1 MKDNPL
7 IVGLVAAFLVVVS
20 IAAVSFLVK
29 MNSYSEAYKK
39 EASHNMSLQEQV
51 ETLKAENT
59 VLKTKSSELKYEVD
73 SSDAKFK
80 DLKNEVAGLEKLK
93 QKLEENLK
101 EALVNKELE
110 RQPKANVTA
119 GDDAQKQIEKAVPA
133 EVKN

>member
-7 IVGLVAAFLVVVS
+7 VVGLVAAFLVVVS

-39 EASHNMSLQEQV
+39 EASHNMSLQEQL
-51 ETLKAENT
+51 ETVKAENT

-73 SSDAKFK
+73 SSDAKIK

-101 EALVNKELE
+101 EELVKKELDQ
-110 RQPKANVTA
+110 QPQANATA
-119 GDDAQKQIEKAVPA
+119 GDDTQKPVEKNVPA

>member
-7 IVGLVAAFLVVVS
+7 FVGLVAAFLVVVS

-39 EASHNMSLQEQV
+39 ESSRNMSLQEQL
-51 ETLKAENT
+51 ETVKAENAA
-59 VLKTKSSELKYEVD
+59 LKTKSSELKYEVD
-73 SSDAKFK
+73 SSGAKIK

-101 EALVNKELE
+101 EELVKKELG
-110 RQPKANVTA
+110 QPPQANAIA
-119 GDDAQKQIEKAVPA
+119 GDDVQKPVEKNVPA